1 MSSPTPSTKRDL
13 RQEVT
18 DSIIAALE
26 KGVAP
31 WQKPWQPGAFEM
43 PFNPTSGKPYR
54 GGNALHLMM
63 VGMRRS
69 YEDPRW
75 LTYRQALE
83 GNWQVRRGEKGTQ
96 IEFWQFPGSKSP
108 AHDESRADLDKSR
121 DDRLI
126 YRVYTV
132 FNASQI
138 EGIPAHKP
146 KVPQEWEAIRSAE
159 TILERNGARIFHDQA
174 DRAFY
179 DRRSDTI
186 HLPPRSAFESAGAFY
201 GTALH
206 ETAHASGHPSR
217 LNRETLNE
225 SYRFGDLAYAKEEL
239 RAELASV
246 FLLAERGIPH
256 NPDTHAAY
264 LSAWV
269 ETLKSDKHEIF
280 RAARDAHRAADF
292 LLALEHHKSI
302 EEALAHLDDAHS
314 PDVDAP
320 TTPDPRAIHPVR
332 QGVQELEMEL

>member
-54 GGNALHLMM
+54 GGNALHLMV
-63 VGMRRS
+63 VGMRHG

-75 LTYRQALE
+75 LTYRQAHE
-83 GNWQVRRGEKGTQ
+83 SNWQVQRGEKGTQ
-96 IEFWQFPGSKSP
+96 IEFWQFPGAEQP
-108 AHDESRADLDKSR
+108 AHERSRDDPAKSR

-146 KVPQEWEAIRSAE
+146 KVPQEWEVQRSAE

-186 HLPPRSAFESAGAFY
+186 HLPPRSAFKSAGNFY

-206 ETAHASGHPSR
+206 ESAHASGHPSR

-264 LSAWV
+264 LDRWV
-269 ETLKSDKHEIF
+269 ATLRSDKHEIF

-292 LLALEHHKSI
+292 LLALEHCKSI
-302 EEALAHLDDAHS
+302 DEALAHLDDARS
-314 PDVDAP
+314 PIVDAP
-320 TTPDPRAIHPVR
+320 ATLDPAAVEPAR
-332 QGVQELEMEL
+332 QSAQEFEMDL